1 MIDKDKQNALL
12 IGGSTVAG
20 GALGAWAGAK
30 LGAIYGLRLGP
41 WGVIAGSVL
50 GTFAGA
56 TLITVFKTGVRS

>member
-1 MIDKDKQNALL
+1 MDKDKQNALL

-30 LGAIYGLRLGP
+30 LGATYGLRLGP
-41 WGVIAGSVL
+41 WGVIAGSII
-50 GTFAGA
+50 GTLAGA